1 MKKELEVGDRVRI
14 KQFKKRPPNWN
25 CDGEMDHLMGQVV
38 EIRCIVLNAIIIKG
52 YPWRFSPSDFE
63 EIISV
68 INEPELTIIL

>member
-25 CDGEMDHLMGQVV
+25 YDGEMDHLMGQVV
-38 EIRCIVLNAIIIKG
+38 EIRCIDCGSIGIKG
-52 YPWRFSPSDFE
+52 YAWRFSPSDFK

-68 INEPELTIIL
+68 INEPELTVIL

>member
-1 MKKELEVGDRVRI
+1 MKKELAVGDRVRI

-38 EIRCIVLNAIIIKG
+38 EIRIIDGSYIGIKG
-52 YPWRFSPSDFE
+52 YIWRFSPSDFE

-68 INEPELTIIL
+68 SSEPELTLIL

>member
-1 MKKELEVGDRVRI
+1 MKKELAVGDKVRI

-25 CDGEMDHLMGQVV
+25 CNGEMDHLMGQVV
-38 EIRCIVLNAIIIKG
+38 EIRCINCNFIGIKG
-52 YPWRFSPSDFE
+52 YIWRFSPSDFE